1 MHGLSWVD
9 GDPSFFWRNM
19 DPFWCL
25 DCSQNFFFPKWLVAV
40 CTAVMD
46 VLRWIVLG
54 LHGNQGTGQVNG
66 TYK

>member
-1 MHGLSWVD
+1 MEIPLSFGETWTLFGVWTAAKIY
-9 GDPSFFWRNM
+9 SS
-19 DPFWCL
+19 L
-25 DCSQNFFFPKWLVAV
+25 KWLVAV